1 MNLAYANHMTVID
14 FSEVLPPLARA
25 KFRILS
31 GTHDERRDAWGSA
44 GEKIN
49 AAQAEISELNSRLR
63 MLFANRATLDH
74 ADVIH
79 IKKKI
84 DQHTEELAY
93 LRDLSNLRRSKF
105 SPIGEVMIRLE
116 RYIRANVGAS
126 FEDVPPVIVKLKKS
140 EVSTAL
146 AEVRSKVAARQ
157 ADLDRV
163 RAAPWPSA
171 LVKAKVRAEI
181 VDFSQRGKPDFFD
194 AIERGGPVRWPERL
208 HQPHTVGCDVR
219 RMNELETVGQD
230 VLGLLGW
237 LFKNEMI
244 AAVDA
249 EIDRRCD
256 DKNAL
261 APDVRR
267 TREVELQAAV
277 LEAERVEESTIETL
291 SSDHG
296 IEADR
301 RPDCDPRSVLGIV
314 GPALKNEI

>member
-1 MNLAYANHMTVID
+1 MQQLYANQMNSVD
-14 FSEVLPPLARA
+14 FWEILPPNARA
-25 KFRILS
+25 KFQRMSDLR
-31 GTHDERRDAWGSA
+31 DERRATWTGA
-44 GEKIN
+44 GEQHN
-49 AAQAEISELNSRLR
+49 AAQVEKSELNSRLNL
-63 MLFANRATLDH
+63 MLASRAAQDHPEVIRLKKLIERATER
-74 ADVIH
+74 AD
-79 IKKKI
+79 
-84 DQHTEELAY
+84 Y
-93 LRDLSNLRRSKF
+93 LRDLGDLRRSKF
-105 SPIGEVMIRLE
+105 APIDSVMIRVE
-116 RYIRANVGAS
+116 RYLRTCIGAR
-126 FEDVPPVIVKLKKS
+126 FEDVPPVVLKLKKS
-140 EVSTAL
+140 EFTTAL
-146 AEVRSKVAARQ
+146 VDVRAKVSALK
-157 ADLDRV
+157 ADLDKI